1 MLDALGERIKKEHK
15 ARFAV
20 NLGDLIQDTT
30 EHGGD
35 IAALKFMFDRLSKIG
50 CPCYSVLGNHD
61 LKMMD
66 SVREVEEI
74 MGRESTYSF
83 DTGGYHFVFLTTEV
97 RSELGIERGGCY
109 KAQYMS
115 GENISW
121 LHEDLKKNSLPTL
134 IFTHYGLAE
143 NPEISD
149 GCMFMKNRAEI
160 KEIIKNDKNILAV
173 FSGHQHV
180 PSVID
185 EDGVRYYVLGSMI
198 ADESMTD
205 TPLGEYLEID
215 LEDGEIKVTERRI
228 KKDELRIDGNGVKV

>member
-1 MLDALGERIKKEHK
+1 
-15 ARFAV
+15 
-20 NLGDLIQDTT
+20 
-30 EHGGD
+30 
-35 IAALKFMFDRLSKIG
+35 
-50 CPCYSVLGNHD
+50 
-61 LKMMD
+61 
-66 SVREVEEI
+66 
-74 MGRESTYSF
+74 
-83 DTGGYHFVFLTTEV
+83 
-97 RSELGIERGGCY
+97 
-109 KAQYMS
+109 MS
-115 GENISW
+115 RENISW
-121 LHEDLKKNSLPTL
+121 LREDLKKNSLPTL

-160 KEIIKNDKNILAV
+160 KEIIKNDKSILAV

-228 KKDELRIDGNGVKV
+228 KKDELRIDGNGGTV